1 MTGPDFAEIVAPA
14 AWRTVDLLADL
25 HLQADEP
32 ATFEAWR
39 GYLETTPAD
48 AVFFLGDLFELWV
61 GDDAADSDG
70 FEAECAAL
78 LRRAAERRPLFFMHG
93 NRDFLVGAAF
103 AAGIANGLLEAVD
116 VSRARLMPLP
126 VPVRGLAEIQ
136 ALEFSLSA
144 ADPGM
149 RAVLEVHG
157 LAVDAARARPDVP
170 RSPSFDAFVAQS
182 QPAPLDHRT
191 LRSLADELERI
202 VLTPGAT
209 DAAPSPSNNSQE
221 TR

>member
-1 MTGPDFAEIVAPA
+1 MKRS
-14 AWRTVDLLADL
+14 AWAVTAVLVVLAGVS
-25 HLQADEP
+25 
-32 ATFEAWR
+32 AWFFGLDPR
-39 GYLETTPAD
+39 H
-48 AVFFLGDLFELWV
+48 AVV
-61 GDDAADSDG
+61 
-70 FEAECAAL
+70 
-78 LRRAAERRPLFFMHG
+78 
-93 NRDFLVGAAF
+93 LVGAAF
-103 AAGIANGLLEAVD
+103 AAGIANGLLDAVD
-116 VSRARLMPLP
+116 VPRARLTPLP

-136 ALEFSLSA
+136 ALEFSLSS

-157 LAVDAARARPDVP
+157 LAADAARARPDVP

-202 VLTPGAT
+202 VLSPRAT